1 MHKLIALAVIL
12 AGMTMLAESAPR
24 PPWMTQL
31 QTQNQNAEKA
41 DNLERE
47 VLIQALLAMS
57 RGNVASQHKLA
68 ENQQYPQRVFSQ
80 GLSAKNQQ
88 FPETTSQGRLPQYI
102 PLFVQAAS
110 SRRPQSNEAA
120 LQAFGDP
127 KGIEIVGCGAV
138 GNIIES
144 ALRFGLGFIPGGD
157 NNYGVYIQCPDPSY
171 PCTTVQV
178 AVPSGRN
185 NMKADV
191 DVCSKPGLYIYVL
204 TSLIV

>member
-1 MHKLIALAVIL
+1 MYKLIALTVIL
-12 AGMTMLAESAPR
+12 AGMTMLAESAPW

-31 QTQNQNAEKA
+31 QIQNQNAEKA
-41 DNLERE
+41 NNLERE

-57 RGNVASQHKLA
+57 RGNVASQLA
-68 ENQQYPQRVFSQ
+68 ENQQYPQRIVSQ

-88 FPETTSQGRLPQYI
+88 FPEATSQGRLPPYI
-102 PLFVQAAS
+102 PSFVQAAS

-157 NNYGVYIQCPDPSY
+157 NNYGVYIECPSSSY

-191 DVCSKPGLYIYVL
+191 DVCSKPGMYLLVPLL
-204 TSLIV
+204 T